1 MRAARPAAG
10 PALALLELVAR
21 ALDVVRPRLRLL
33 HRLDPADPF
42 VAGERGDVL
51 PLGERGVVG
60 DQHLAQIGRDLM
72 NDTVAD
78 RPGSHERGRLDP
90 YKLTAAYRVMPALW
104 RPSSARRS
112 CGPPFSPLPSFPARC
127 WSAACPRQGSR
138 APIQSETRLTNPSSG
153 HS

>member
-1 MRAARPAAG
+1 MSGAASRGRPTGAPSWRSCWSSWRRRAADRLPRPDLAPRPVRTAGPAAG

-21 ALDVVRPRLRLL
+21 ALDVMGPRLRLL

-60 DQHLAQIGRDLM
+60 DLHLAQLGRDLM

-78 RPGSHERGRLDP
+78 RPGSHESGRLDP
-90 YKLTAAYRVMPALW
+90 YKLTAAYRIMPALW

-112 CGPPFSPLPSFPARC
+112 
-127 WSAACPRQGSR
+127 
-138 APIQSETRLTNPSSG
+138 
-153 HS
+153 